1 MLAKTLFLIII
12 SSLLS
17 LSATSPLP
25 AAQDHTDNSRES
37 GELNVTS
44 PSSSSG
50 NVKRAPAT
58 KLVLNLIGCT
68 TDVITWASYNPGR
81 LTAKEDGILY
91 GSVIPRG
98 ESIFPCTQLR
108 VINISSQS
116 IVGGLYFAVD
126 PKDADVIGR
135 ASNCPG
141 GRFVVAEYD
150 FDGTGLRIVD
160 MTAGQH
166 YDETA
171 HAVVGWV
178 LYFPSF
184 NLFLPVDLDWG
195 KIIVISIPHE
205 LESVASK

>member
-25 AAQDHTDNSRES
+25 ATQDHTDYSRES

-68 TDVITWASYNPGR
+68 MDVITWASYNPGR

-91 GSVIPRG
+91 
-98 ESIFPCTQLR
+98 
-108 VINISSQS
+108 
-116 IVGGLYFAVD
+116 GGLYFAVD

-171 HAVVGWV
+171 HAVVGYFDPSRIGIRGKQMKMYV
-178 LYFPSF
+178 LQNPIA
-184 NLFLPVDLDWG
+184 V
-195 KIIVISIPHE
+195 V
-205 LESVASK
+205 ESHLKLKMINHKS